1 MKKNT
6 KQFHAFRGMI
16 MFFML
21 LTIGTFTASMIRD
34 IATCISLNQTIKTN
48 EARRDELTE
57 KKQNLETEKTNLS
70 NPDYAEF
77 VARGKYLVTKEGEQI
92 FKFPAID
99 KNPANE

>member
-1 MKKNT
+1 MERRDSMKKNT

-57 KKQNLETEKTNLS
+57 RSRILKRKKPICPIRIMLS
-70 NPDYAEF
+70 SSP
-77 VARGKYLVTKEGEQI
+77 GENI
-92 FKFPAID
+92 W
-99 KNPANE
+99 